1 MKVDPFNGSPINKK
15 FTEADVE
22 QLLDNP
28 ELLDK
33 LRQALNVNSGGG
45 TSVAPVSGGI
55 SIGDTIGGTPANGGV
70 LYADSSDALKAD
82 LWTVG
87 SSSYFAGA
95 VVGKTLGVQGITD
108 SPRLEALDLSG
119 FAQPN
124 AVAVTGSTGTFQFGV
139 IDTAALSQKFRVVVD
154 TANST
159 NNTLAFATG
168 GIGTSTA
175 EFEVT
180 ATQTTSDN
188 PIDMNSHKITEL
200 SDGTASTDAANLGQV
215 DAKVSDTAYG
225 SGWNGVTTIAPSK
238 NAVYDKIESLGSG
251 TPGGSNT
258 QVQYNDSGVLGGE
271 STFTYDETNNRLTV
285 TGGYRMSAGSS
296 YYIGDTDGNGKIWF
310 DGNAANIYGYG
321 MISFRDGSGEYLN
334 MTRTR
339 FTHGSRGPN
348 NDPLGGGNYDAG
360 AQLNE
365 DVPAYAGKGFGS
377 VIAPRVTATANNDI
391 IAAQYVNPEMRE
403 LSYTGV
409 KKIAQIIAPHNSG
422 TNTIRQRLYAA
433 SSQSVDM
440 TQWVDSSAAVMS
452 AIAKNGAFKPASLA
466 DSAAENGTVYYSTDA
481 SKLVYKDSGGTVNNL
496 Y

>member
-1 MKVDPFNGSPINKK
+1 MSNKYDK
-15 FTEADVE
+15 I
-22 QLLDNP
+22 LD
-28 ELLDK
+28 EYREEDGG
-33 LRQALNVNSGGG
+33 SGG
-45 TSVAPVSGGI
+45 V

-108 SPRLEALDLSG
+108 SPRFEVLDLSG
-119 FAQPN
+119 VGSPAAMAMATSSDPFSFYMTDTDTLTSFFAITINPGTRASSFFSLALLN
-124 AVAVTGSTGTFQFGV
+124 GTTGTPELY
-139 IDTAALSQKFRVVVD
+139 I
-154 TANST
+154 
-159 NNTLAFATG
+159 NTTG
-168 GIGTSTA
+168 A
-175 EFEVT
+175 QLNV
-180 ATQTTSDN
+180 
-188 PIDMNSHKITEL
+188 PLDMNSSKITEL
-200 SDGTASTDAANLGQV
+200 GTPTTSTDAATKAYV
-215 DAKVSDTAYG
+215 DAVIPSQTGNSGKYLTTDGSAVS
-225 SGWNGVTTIAPSK
+225 W
-238 NAVYDKIESLGSG
+238 G
-251 TPGGSNT
+251 TVSASPGGSNT

-296 YYIGDTDGNGKIWF
+296 NYIGDTDGNGAIWF

-321 MISFRDGSGEYLN
+321 MVGFRDGSGEYLN

-365 DVPAYAGKGFGS
+365 DVSAYAGKGFGS
-377 VIAPRVTATANNDI
+377 VLAPRVTATANDDI

-409 KKIAQIIAPHNSG
+409 TKIAQIVAPHNSG
-422 TNTIRQRLYAA
+422 HNTIRQRLYA
-433 SSQSVDM
+433 SSAQNVDM
-440 TQWVDSSAAVMS
+440 TQWVDSSAAVMT
-452 AIAKNGAFKPASLA
+452 AIAKNGAIKPASLA
-466 DSAAENGTVYYSTDA
+466 DSAAENNTVYYSTTA
-481 SKLVYKDSGGTVNNL
+481 SKLVYKDGSSNVNPL